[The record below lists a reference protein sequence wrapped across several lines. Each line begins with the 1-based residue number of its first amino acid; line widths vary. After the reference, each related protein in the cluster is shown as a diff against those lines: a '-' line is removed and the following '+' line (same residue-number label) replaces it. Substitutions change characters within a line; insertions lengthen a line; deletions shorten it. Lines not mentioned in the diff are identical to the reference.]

1 MMIIFGLLLMILFW
15 GVLIILA
22 VALVGAIF
30 RNSNKSSILPLD
42 HNFKVRETLDTRYAR
57 GEITRE
63 QYELMK
69 NDLDDTPQLSQG

>member
-1 MMIIFGLLLMILFW
+1 MMMVFGLLLMILFW
-15 GVLIILA
+15 GILIILA
-22 VALVGAIF
+22 VSLGGALF
-30 RNSNKSSILPLD
+30 RSSNKSRTLPSD
-42 HNFKVRETLDTRYAR
+42 HRFKVRETLDIRYAR